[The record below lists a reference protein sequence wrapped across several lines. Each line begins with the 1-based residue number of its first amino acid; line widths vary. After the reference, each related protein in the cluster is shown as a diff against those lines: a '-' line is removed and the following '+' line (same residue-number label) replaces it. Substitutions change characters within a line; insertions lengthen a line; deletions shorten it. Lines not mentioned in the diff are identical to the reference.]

1 MGRTTPRGSIPV
13 LSWVQGAGLRAREE
27 GGARGMEGGTRGPPP
42 GLGGEGGRGGR
53 GALSPGAPGPRRGP
67 IGAGRRRCPPASL
80 TSGLARFCRRCS
92 R

>member
-13 LSWVQGAGLRAREE
+13 LSWVRGAGLRAREE
-27 GGARGMEGGTRGPPP
+27 GGARGMEGGTPGPPAWP
-42 GLGGEGGRGGR
+42 RRGR
-53 GALSPGAPGPRRGP
+53 GARGALPPRAPGPPRGP
-67 IGAGRRRCPPASL
+67 IGAGRRRCPPGSL